1 MGLFGNIKSKP
12 KPDPDNEFVLNYIA
26 GRDGLGSIKGDSVVI
41 NKTGLTV
48 TLGGCKVEEN
58 EGRFAAYLFFR
69 IDRADFDEPVF
80 EPQTSLGNSREK
92 ALTTAAEQFVTV
104 LMSMVLSI
112 GMKHK
117 CEEMRTLE
125 NSFDGSRHI
134 YEYPCTLPVGRLSNS
149 NAERECQPFDVVKD
163 DLADYLG
170 GRKYNWVKL
179 FVGRTGESVTCEA
192 RVNGV
197 VIPELTDKLSEFA
210 DCDEDKTSINMEK
223 QCILFIQSD
232 ETYKPPRHTF
242 AEIKKCALKAVPI
255 LAEIHG
261 DDSWDKGFAKI
272 NRITHDPILTCEIIH
287 YLPEAAAQIMFNE
300 VKTVTPIT
308 LYCGETEPLVINRT
322 QLTAWC
328 AASSAIED
336 FYYTQKPDS
345 KYMFAIMNYLS
356 SLYSVVCQIM
366 EKHPDLQSLS
376 GLTFKELGCN
386 MPEEYRN
393 EIY

>member
-12 KPDPDNEFVLNYIA
+12 KPDPDKEFVLNYIA

-80 EPQTSLGNSREK
+80 EPQTSLGNSRKK

-112 GMKHK
+112 GMK
-117 CEEMRTLE
+117 L
-125 NSFDGSRHI
+125 
-134 YEYPCTLPVGRLSNS
+134 
-149 NAERECQPFDVVKD
+149 
-163 DLADYLG
+163 
-170 GRKYNWVKL
+170 
-179 FVGRTGESVTCEA
+179 
-192 RVNGV
+192 
-197 VIPELTDKLSEFA
+197 
-210 DCDEDKTSINMEK
+210 
-223 QCILFIQSD
+223 
-232 ETYKPPRHTF
+232 
-242 AEIKKCALKAVPI
+242 
-255 LAEIHG
+255 
-261 DDSWDKGFAKI
+261 
-272 NRITHDPILTCEIIH
+272 
-287 YLPEAAAQIMFNE
+287 
-300 VKTVTPIT
+300 
-308 LYCGETEPLVINRT
+308 
-322 QLTAWC
+322 
-328 AASSAIED
+328 
-336 FYYTQKPDS
+336 
-345 KYMFAIMNYLS
+345 
-356 SLYSVVCQIM
+356 